1 MKIFDEKNATADELW
16 EFCLLEYQST
26 NPFTKRLIDNF
37 YNKIKKIISDFG
49 TDCRILEVGCG
60 AGESSR
66 KIFEMLA
73 GRYFEASEFDERYVK
88 KLLELNLPY
97 KISQEDVN
105 NMHRKENEFDCVI
118 FLEVL
123 EHISDYEQ
131 ALKELFRV
139 SSKYVLISVPN
150 EPLWRLLNIAR
161 FKYLKEAGNTP
172 GHINHWS
179 PSKLKKLLG
188 KYGKVIKIESSLPW
202 IISLT
207 EVKKN
212 NID

>member
-16 EFCLLEYQST
+16 EYCLLEYQST
-26 NPFTKRLIDNF
+26 NPLTKRLIDNF

-105 NMHRKENEFDCVI
+105 CMHRKDNEFDCVI